1 MTYFLESYNHIFPGD
16 SSSRHLEWHLEVCG
30 SLGEAGTHFK
40 VSAPVADE
48 EAETEIEV
56 LRVVPCPHYGYLSEL
71 KIRPITGRHHQIR
84 QHCAEFL
91 GAPIVNDERPL
102 FDVAAAA
109 WQRRTGT
116 PLPPYYVRGG
126 GNLFLQAVAIAFPP
140 PSQEVQEGQVCQDK
154 FVRVKVP
161 VSGRFERLLRTSAR
175 AYEEGW
181 RSTAD
186 GQTFQI
192 RASGSFGYPLDRSA
206 DSERFNSGVEM
217 PSSQDIPE
225 EGEVD
230 DNDFLPAAQHPH
242 KTSLWSC
249 MCRCD
254 IVRNARDFETTY
266 IIRFRMI

>member
-1 MTYFLESYNHIFPGD
+1 MSLTSIFFPGD
-16 SSSRHLEWHLEVCG
+16 SSSRHLAWHREVCG

-71 KIRPITGRHHQIR
+71 KVRPITGRHHQIR

-116 PLPPYYVRGG
+116 HLPPYYVRGG

-140 PSQEVQEGQVCQDK
+140 PGQEGQEVQEGQVCQDK
-154 FVRVKVP
+154 FVQVKVP
-161 VSGRFERLLRTSAR
+161 VSSRFERLLRTSTR

-181 RSTAD
+181 RSTAN

-192 RASGSFGYPLDRSA
+192 RASGSFGYPLDGSA
-206 DSERFNSGVEM
+206 GSERFSSGVEM
-217 PSSQDIPE
+217 PSSQDIPDSSPASL
-225 EGEVD
+225 EGGVD
-230 DNDFLPAAQHPH
+230 EHG
-242 KTSLWSC
+242 SC
-249 MCRCD
+249 S
-254 IVRNARDFETTY
+254 APS
-266 IIRFRMI
+266 